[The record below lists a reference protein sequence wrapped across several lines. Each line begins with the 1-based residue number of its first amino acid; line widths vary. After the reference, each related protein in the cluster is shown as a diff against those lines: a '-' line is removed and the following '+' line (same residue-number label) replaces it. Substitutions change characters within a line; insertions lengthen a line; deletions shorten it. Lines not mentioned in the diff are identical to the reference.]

1 VVVSFEQFLR
11 PALLAMMGADRLFR
25 PRVTGILDGDVTTD
39 LAKTVFLRVT
49 VTAAADGRLHARLSG
64 GQASNVQSAM
74 AAADAFA
81 VVPVGVADL
90 TAGEPV
96 ALELFGS
103 PETRTREEALGG

>member
-1 VVVSFEQFLR
+1 
-11 PALLAMMGADRLFR
+11 
-25 PRVTGILDGDVTTD
+25 
-39 LAKTVFLRVT
+39 
-49 VTAAADGRLHARLSG
+49 
-64 GQASNVQSAM
+64 M